1 MQQTNLCKI
10 AKDFENDVSANLS
23 NYVSEYR
30 NRFGKFID
38 TDKARF
44 FCLQYAESYENRA
57 QLAPLIHESASQ
69 IVKEVWRVL
78 LNESLTEEDLV
89 IFLAG
94 GPGSGKSTVVNSQE
108 FKKAFHQAIVVYDS
122 TLSNISS
129 ASNKIQDAITA
140 GKDVDIYYVHRNAK
154 DAAYSV
160 VIRAV
165 ECGRTIPIEEVINLH
180 WSAQKTIIELCEQ
193 YRNSESITIHL
204 FDNRGRPE
212 SSDWFNDE
220 NEWQSVLYTD
230 IMQVRSLV
238 TTGAS
243 EAYARIREDK
253 GSFPTAIALGIWGRE
268 NPF

>member
-1 MQQTNLCKI
+1 MQQTNLYKI
-10 AKDFENDVSANLS
+10 AKDFENEVLTNLS
-23 NYVSEYR
+23 SYVSQYI

-38 TDKARF
+38 TDQARE
-44 FCLQYAESYENRA
+44 FCPQYAESNENRA

-69 IVKEVWRVL
+69 IVKEVWRFL
-78 LNESLTEEDLV
+78 LNKSSTKEGLV

-94 GPGSGKSTVVNSQE
+94 GPGSGKSTVVK
-108 FKKAFHQAIVVYDS
+108 FKKFRDYFDQAIVVYDS
-122 TLSNISS
+122 TFSNILS
-129 ASNKIQDAITA
+129 ASNKIQDAINA

-165 ECGRTIPIEEVINLH
+165 ESGRTVPIEEVINLH
-180 WSAQKTIIELCEQ
+180 WGAQKTIIELCNQ
-193 YRNSESITIHL
+193 YKNSESITIHL
-204 FDNRGRPE
+204 FDNRG
-212 SSDWFNDE
+212 SSKSFDWFDE

-230 IMQVRSLV
+230 IVEVRRLV
-238 TTGAS
+238 NTGAR